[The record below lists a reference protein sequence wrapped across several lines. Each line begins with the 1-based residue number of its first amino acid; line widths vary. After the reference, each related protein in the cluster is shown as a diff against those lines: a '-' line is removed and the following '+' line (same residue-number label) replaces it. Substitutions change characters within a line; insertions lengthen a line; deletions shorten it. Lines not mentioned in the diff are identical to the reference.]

1 MKHLVQIFFQI
12 NRMSSTR
19 KARSIPYDSNRGCP
33 PGFHKRSAYR
43 TSDGTFVPPRCVRAT
58 TRYAESSKQFK
69 ARTLK
74 KANTRLQRARI
85 RSTTMNPKK
94 VCPPGY
100 ILRKAYVRRYTTA
113 VREKGYT
120 VHKGNKT
127 YRAYPTSGSTI
138 VKASCVK
145 DVGLKGKGEQ
155 KIAPLRKGELLK
167 HGYSYRKSYEKRHA
181 ALRKAAKEFGA
192 LGIYRKLNAVA
203 KLSKRSAPDASKIF
217 EKDRDW
223 VRQALGPLKA
233 F

>member
-1 MKHLVQIFFQI
+1 
-12 NRMSSTR
+12 MSSTR
-19 KARSIPYDSNRGCP
+19 KAQHRFTKSIPYNSERGCP
-33 PGFHKRSAYR
+33 PGYHKRSAYR

-58 TRYAESSKQFK
+58 TRYAESSKQYK
-69 ARTLK
+69 AKTLK
-74 KANTRLQRARI
+74 KGNTRLQRHRI
-85 RSTTMNPKK
+85 RSTTMNAKK
-94 VCPPGY
+94 VCPSGY

-120 VHKGNKT
+120 VRKGNKT

-138 VKASCVK
+138 VKAACVK

-155 KIAPLRKGELLK
+155 KIGPLRKGELLK
-167 HGYSYRKSYEKRHA
+167 HGYSFRKSYDERHA
-181 ALRKAAKEFGA
+181 ALRKAAKEYGA

-223 VRQALGPLKA
+223 VRQTLGPLKA